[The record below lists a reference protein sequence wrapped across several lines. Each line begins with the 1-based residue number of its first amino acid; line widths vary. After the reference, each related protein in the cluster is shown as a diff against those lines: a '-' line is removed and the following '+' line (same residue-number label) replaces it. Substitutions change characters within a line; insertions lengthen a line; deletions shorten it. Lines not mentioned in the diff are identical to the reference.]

1 MTKCVLFIE
10 KLSVL
15 KYCLIMI
22 VLGQDTSTPGI
33 MAGPQRCDRGV
44 TGGRGL
50 TIHSGPTGN

>member
-1 MTKCVLFIE
+1 MTKCALFIE

-33 MAGPQRCDRGV
+33 MTGPQKCDRGV
-44 TGGRGL
+44 IGSRGL
-50 TIHSGPTGN
+50 TLHSGQTGN